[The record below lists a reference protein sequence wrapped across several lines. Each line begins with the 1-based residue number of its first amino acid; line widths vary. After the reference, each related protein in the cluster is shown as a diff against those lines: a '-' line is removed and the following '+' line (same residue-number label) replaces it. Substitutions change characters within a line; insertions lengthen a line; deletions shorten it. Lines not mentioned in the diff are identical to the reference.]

1 LKVKIAVE
9 DRIYRVV
16 SDVMGV
22 PVTDI
27 SDESSPD
34 TIEAWESLSHIN
46 LVLALESE
54 FGISLAP
61 EDVLEMLSV
70 GLIKTILSEKVAA

>member
-1 LKVKIAVE
+1 MIAVE

-22 PVTDI
+22 PVTEI
-27 SDESSPD
+27 VDESSPD

-46 LVLALESE
+46 LVLALEAE
-54 FGISLAP
+54 FGISLTP

-70 GLIKTILSEKVAA
+70 GLIKTILKEKVAA

>member
-1 LKVKIAVE
+1 ME

>member
-1 LKVKIAVE
+1 MTAVE

-16 SDVMGV
+16 SDIMGV
-22 PVTDI
+22 PVGEI
-27 SDESSPD
+27 NDESSPD
-34 TIEAWESLSHIN
+34 TIAAWESLSHIS
-46 LVLALESE
+46 LVLGLEAE
-54 FGISLAP
+54 FGISLDP

>member
-1 LKVKIAVE
+1 VE